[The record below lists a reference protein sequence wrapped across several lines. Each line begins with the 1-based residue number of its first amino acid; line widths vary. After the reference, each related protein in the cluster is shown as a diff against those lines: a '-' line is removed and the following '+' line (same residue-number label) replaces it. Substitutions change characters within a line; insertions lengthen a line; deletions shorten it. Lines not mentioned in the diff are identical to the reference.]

1 MFDRFKTMG
10 ALAGLMQ
17 NQERLREAG
26 ERIKQAADETVVTG
40 EAGGGA
46 VRVEVSARMKVLS
59 VSLDPSLSSSASVET
74 DRVMAGELI
83 AEAVNDGLGK
93 AQEAMQEIV
102 RAEAEGMG
110 LPELPDELGGMFR

>member
-1 MFDRFKTMG
+1 M
-10 ALAGLMQ
+10 MQ